1 MTPNAPTESSTPRK
15 RLFRAYNVGL
25 PKTGTTSIAGI
36 FGNYACGHEYMF
48 PETTRAIGDYATG
61 AITREELKSFLLHRD
76 RLGGLEMDSAS
87 FSFSYVDLLIDEFPE
102 AKFVF
107 TIRDCYSWLDSVFN
121 LTLLIGTE
129 MPQWMIEY
137 GKRTLDITIPREMLQ
152 SREQFVA
159 HVPGVLDGF
168 LRYWAER
175 NSFVLRH
182 LPLERSLLLR
192 TSEISSSIDRLA
204 AFIGVPASSLMA
216 ENSHLFID
224 RESLNRRFDAHC
236 SELMKKLFPDHT
248 LRDFLGAA

>member
-1 MTPNAPTESSTPRK
+1 
-15 RLFRAYNVGL
+15 
-25 PKTGTTSIAGI
+25 
-36 FGNYACGHEYMF
+36 
-48 PETTRAIGDYATG
+48 
-61 AITREELKSFLLHRD
+61 
-76 RLGGLEMDSAS
+76 
-87 FSFSYVDLLIDEFPE
+87 
-102 AKFVF
+102 
-107 TIRDCYSWLDSVFN
+107 
-121 LTLLIGTE
+121 

-216 ENSHLFID
+216 ENSHLFKARTKFNILHEFD